1 MNVNCEKTN
10 KRGGFRV
17 GSGRKKKCVKRITFS
32 ANQEVLDILNTLE
45 CNQSDFICQCIT
57 EKGRDI

>member
-17 GSGRKKKCVKRITFS
+17 GSGRKKKYVKRITFS